1 MAKTDLHNHLRT
13 SSRPLKYFNEVADA
27 ASKTLGEGGVLGV
40 VDFCDS
46 RYKNLINLRG
56 YERQNLG
63 ENQNGIYIPEKD
75 IYMIGGQEVPTK
87 EGEKVAKELK

>member
-1 MAKTDLHNHLRT
+1 M
-13 SSRPLKYFNEVADA
+13 
-27 ASKTLGEGGVLGV
+27 GV

-56 YERQNLG
+56 YERQTLG

-87 EGEKVAKELK
+87 EGHLLFLGTGINSHLKKGRRLT